1 MLEIR
6 VAKNGTDLNEVMNI
20 RRSIFVD
27 EQGVYTTSDEDKFD
41 SWAIHLAAA
50 VDGNIVGTVR
60 IYPEGDNI
68 WWGGRLAVLPSFR
81 GKDIGPSLVKAAV
94 ELMREKNVKRF
105 LAYIQPQNVPFFE
118 RLGWRKLEDV
128 FCCGLPHALMKAP
141 LR

>member
-41 SWAIHLAAA
+41 SWAIHLVAA